1 MSVGV
6 RHNFET
12 AHRLPFLGGKC
23 VNLHGHS
30 WQVQVEVTAPD
41 TRHGVLVDFGA
52 LKTRLR
58 EWVDTRLDHG
68 TMLGRA
74 DQLLP
79 VLRDAGCK
87 VFPFGVTGEL
97 TEGLEWPTVENVAV
111 LLARVTT
118 NLIDDLQADGVAV
131 TGLQVCRV
139 AVTETATNQ
148 ATWSRL

>member
-52 LKTRLR
+52 LKTRPRSSMSSSICVSPTAVLM
-58 EWVDTRLDHG
+58 TTG
-68 TMLGRA
+68 KKPISAPISMLGRM
-74 DQLLP
+74 P
-79 VLRDAGCK
+79 
-87 VFPFGVTGEL
+87 
-97 TEGLEWPTVENVAV
+97 
-111 LLARVTT
+111 
-118 NLIDDLQADGVAV
+118 
-131 TGLQVCRV
+131 
-139 AVTETATNQ
+139 
-148 ATWSRL
+148 